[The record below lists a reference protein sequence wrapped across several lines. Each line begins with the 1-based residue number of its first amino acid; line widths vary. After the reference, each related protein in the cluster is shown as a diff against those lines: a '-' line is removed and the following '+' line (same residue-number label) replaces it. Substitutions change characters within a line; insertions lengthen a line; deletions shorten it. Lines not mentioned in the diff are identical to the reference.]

1 MLSEADYKR
10 AADTLGC
17 EVAAIKAVDRVEAAG
32 SGFLVNGQPKILF
45 EAHIFGRLTGSEF
58 HRSHPHL
65 SSPTWDKSLYQG
77 GAREHARLEEAVSLD
92 RTAALMSASWGRFQI
107 LGSNWRECGFPNL
120 QAFVN
125 AMYESEAAHL
135 DAFVAFV
142 KKRGLADELQRKD
155 WAGFARGY
163 NGPGYKNNRYDQKL
177 EQAYGIA
184 KRAEAVAA

>member
-58 HRSHPHL
+58 NRSHPHL
-65 SSPTWDKSLYQG
+65 SSPTWDRKLYKG
-77 GAREHARLEEAVSLD
+77 GAAEHARLEEAVALD
-92 RTAALMSASWGRFQI
+92 RTAALMSTSFGRFQI

-135 DAFVAFV
+135 DAFVGFV
-142 KKRGLADELQRKD
+142 KKRGLADELQRRD

-163 NGPGYKNNRYDQKL
+163 NGPGYKKNRYDQKL
-177 EQAYGIA
+177 EQAFGMYQ
-184 KRAEAVAA
+184 RAEVA